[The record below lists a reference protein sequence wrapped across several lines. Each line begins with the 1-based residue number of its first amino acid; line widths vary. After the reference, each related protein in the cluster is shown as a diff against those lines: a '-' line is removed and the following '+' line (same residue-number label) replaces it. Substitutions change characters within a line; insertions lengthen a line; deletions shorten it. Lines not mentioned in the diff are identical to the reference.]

1 MSAEEA
7 QPQPETIGLI
17 EAAALLHIGR
27 EALRTL
33 CERGEIPALS
43 LNRKHWVLL
52 RSDVL
57 AYIGHTAR
65 QQAAARRRLCE
76 SSAPQ
81 IEASPAR
88 KAAGKGRPRREM
100 PDLAP
105 YETRA
110 GLPTKDGRR
119 GPRPEDSRNA

>member
-1 MSAEEA
+1 MTAEETR
-7 QPQPETIGLI
+7 PQPETIGLI
-17 EAAALLHIGR
+17 EAAARLHIGR

-57 AYIGHTAR
+57 AYIAHTAR
-65 QQAAARRRLCE
+65 QQAAARRRSCE

-81 IEASPAR
+81 IDSPTDGQPR
-88 KAAGKGRPRREM
+88 KGRPRREL

-110 GLPTKDGRR
+110 GLPTKGGRR
-119 GPRPEDSRNA
+119 GPRPEDSRSA

>member
-1 MSAEEA
+1 MTAEEA
-7 QPQPETIGLI
+7 HTQPETIGLI

-52 RSDVL
+52 RSDIL
-57 AYIGHTAR
+57 AYIAHTAR
-65 QQAAARRRLCE
+65 QQAAARRRSCE
-76 SSAPQ
+76 PSARP
-81 IEASPAR
+81 IDTSTDGEPR
-88 KAAGKGRPRREM
+88 KGRPRREL

-110 GLPTKDGRR
+110 GLPTKVGRR

>member
-1 MSAEEA
+1 MTAEEA
-7 QPQPETIGLI
+7 HTQPETIGLI

-57 AYIGHTAR
+57 AYIAHTAR
-65 QQAAARRRLCE
+65 RQAAERRRSFE
-76 SSAPQ
+76 PSARQ
-81 IEASPAR
+81 IDAMTEGEPR
-88 KAAGKGRPRREM
+88 KGRPRRAL

-110 GLPTKDGRR
+110 GLPTKAGRP

>member
-1 MSAEEA
+1 MTAEEA
-7 QPQPETIGLI
+7 HTQPETIGLI

-57 AYIGHTAR
+57 AYIAHTAR
-65 QQAAARRRLCE
+65 RQAAARRRSCE
-76 SSAPQ
+76 PSAPQ
-81 IEASPAR
+81 IDTAWRRLAARHHPDRGGDSAQMARINTARDQGLARAS
-88 KAAGKGRPRREM
+88 
-100 PDLAP
+100 
-105 YETRA
+105 
-110 GLPTKDGRR
+110 
-119 GPRPEDSRNA
+119 

>member
-1 MSAEEA
+1 MTAEETH
-7 QPQPETIGLI
+7 PQPETIGLI
-17 EAAALLHIGR
+17 EAAAVLHIGR
-27 EALRTL
+27 EAMHSM

-65 QQAAARRRLCE
+65 QQAAARRRSCE
-76 SSAPQ
+76 SSTPQ
-81 IEASPAR
+81 IEATTSGEPR
-88 KAAGKGRPRREM
+88 KGRPRREL

-105 YETRA
+105 YESRA
-110 GLPTKDGRR
+110 GLPTKGGRR